1 MRKITL
7 ITLATISTVAY
18 SADLYMERYHA
29 ASAQITAC
37 EKLPTRL
44 ARAEQTL
51 KVAKENAINTPVYLG
66 NVSHLIP
73 LAQKTVDEVRIEI
86 AKHPSCEDAT
96 VALRVA
102 QTAYDD
108 MSIRRDIEIQA
119 RRDQRA
125 REQAR
130 QDALPG
136 ARIGMTTK
144 QVLQHTSWGE
154 PKDINRTT
162 TKNGAHEQWVYE
174 NGNYLYFTNG
184 KLTAI
189 QN

>member
-1 MRKITL
+1 ML
-7 ITLATISTVAY
+7 VTISTAAY
-18 SADLYMERYHA
+18 ANDLYMERYHA
-29 ASAQITAC
+29 VSAQITSC

-51 KVAKENAINTPVYLG
+51 KVAKENAINTPMHLG

-73 LAQKTVDEVRIEI
+73 FAQKMVDEVRAEI
-86 AKHPSCEDAT
+86 TKHPSCEDAT

-108 MSIRRDIEIQA
+108 MSLRRDIEIQA
-119 RRDQRA
+119 TRDQRA

-130 QDALPG
+130 RNALPG
-136 ARIGMTTK
+136 ARIGITTK

-154 PKDINRTT
+154 PKNINRTT
-162 TKNGAHEQWVYE
+162 TKNGEHEQWVYE

-184 KLTAI
+184 RLTAI